1 MQQRSQQHEE
11 AAMTTGKL
19 WSAAFASA
27 GIEAAQV
34 YDDIMVPRLF
44 QPWADLLLDQIGL
57 QAGDVLLDVA
67 CGPGTVARQ
76 AATRLGPS
84 GRVTGCD
91 VSPAM
96 LAMARS
102 KPTADASAP
111 IDYLECPAD
120 ALSVP
125 VAAHDVATCQ
135 QGLQFVGDRQSALRE
150 MHRALRPGGQ
160 LGIAVWCSID
170 QCPPFAALAAALAKV
185 IGDQIAAA
193 YRDGPWGLAHSDL
206 AAQVKRA
213 GFTVVRASRHQL
225 PVTFDGGPGQLLQTL
240 TASAVAADI
249 ATLDDTRKRA
259 LAVAVEEA
267 AAPLVESG
275 AVRSE
280 TAAQLVIATA
290 DP

>member
-1 MQQRSQQHEE
+1 MAMQQRNQQHEE

-57 QAGDVLLDVA
+57 QAGEVLLDVA

-76 AATRLGPS
+76 AAARLGPS

-111 IDYLECPAD
+111 IDYLECP
-120 ALSVP
+120 LPQTSTSRP
-125 VAAHDVATCQ
+125 AH
-135 QGLQFVGDRQSALRE
+135 
-150 MHRALRPGGQ
+150 
-160 LGIAVWCSID
+160 
-170 QCPPFAALAAALAKV
+170 
-185 IGDQIAAA
+185 
-193 YRDGPWGLAHSDL
+193 GPIPA
-206 AAQVKRA
+206 
-213 GFTVVRASRHQL
+213 ASRMQTY
-225 PVTFDGGPGQLLQTL
+225 PVT
-240 TASAVAADI
+240 
-249 ATLDDTRKRA
+249 
-259 LAVAVEEA
+259 
-267 AAPLVESG
+267 
-275 AVRSE
+275 
-280 TAAQLVIATA
+280 TAAVI
-290 DP
+290 